1 MLNKKLFT
9 CSTTTLAF
17 ENSRGQIHR
26 FTTST
31 CHQITRPM
39 WTGAHY
45 KNAEHAFDF
54 CLAFNKAI
62 TQTEEK

>member
-1 MLNKKLFT
+1 MLNPKLFT
-9 CSTTTLAF
+9 CSTSTLSF
-17 ENSRGQIHR
+17 ETKRGTHR

-31 CHQITRPM
+31 CHQVNRPI

-54 CLAFNKAI
+54 CLAFNKAL
-62 TQTEEK
+62 TQTKEK